1 MNETK
6 KNVVEQQEEVSSQ
19 LSGVFGSTLIDIS
32 CRIVD
37 PI

>member
-1 MNETK
+1 MNEIGRK
-6 KNVVEQQEEVSSQ
+6 VHQQSVFSQ